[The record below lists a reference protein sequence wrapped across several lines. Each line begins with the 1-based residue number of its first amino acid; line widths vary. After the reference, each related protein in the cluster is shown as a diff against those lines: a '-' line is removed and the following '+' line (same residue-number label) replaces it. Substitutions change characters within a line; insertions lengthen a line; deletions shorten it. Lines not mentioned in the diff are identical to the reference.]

1 LTKIAIF
8 VEGRTERE
16 FVKKLVGQRYGYM
29 GIKVEEISLRGKDSF
44 IHISPIRNLLGL
56 SCFFF
61 IVEVPSYDKVP
72 SYIND
77 NASNLVNTHSFRLLS
92 GLQDLIPRKRSD
104 KRQVIA
110 SIKKF
115 LKNVPERD
123 KISITL
129 AVMETEAWFLC
140 DWHMF
145 QRIDT
150 RLTTALIQSNL
161 GLDLVNDDPELAYD
175 HPSRILDDILRLAQR
190 RYRKH
195 FSEIRTVIGNLDVS
209 YLSSCTSKIDSFF
222 RFISELDSR
231 IPKSHTAQKKSS
243 PYSLL

>member
-1 LTKIAIF
+1 
-8 VEGRTERE
+8 
-16 FVKKLVGQRYGYM
+16 M
-29 GIKVEEISLRGKDSF
+29 GIKVKEISLRGKDSF
-44 IHISPIRNLLGL
+44 IHISPIRDSPGL
-56 SCFFF
+56 SCFFL

-72 SYIND
+72 SYIKD
-77 NASNLVNTHSFRLLS
+77 NASNLVNTHSFGLLS
-92 GLQDLIPRKRSD
+92 GLQDLSPRKRSD

-110 SIKKF
+110 SIQK
-115 LKNVPERD
+115 LLRNAPEGD

-140 DWHMF
+140 DCHMF

-175 HPSRILDDILRLAQR
+175 HPSKTLDDILRLAQQ

-195 FSEIRTVIGNLDVS
+195 FSEIHTVIGNLDVS
-209 YLSSCTSKIDSFF
+209 YLSSCTGKIDSFF

-231 IPKSHTAQKKSS
+231 IPKSHRLIINCTK
-243 PYSLL
+243 